1 MIWVVAVPTDGATG
15 RTDID
20 FFYRMRLTRAAEYA
34 IRCMVYLAKQGRG
47 VLTSRQEVA
56 EQADIPTH
64 FLAKIAQDLARAGF
78 IEIKQGARGGF
89 VLLKRSADIS
99 LLEVVETMIGEI
111 FLNDC
116 VIRPASCKSTY
127 GCAVH
132 RVWMDARDQL
142 RATLARVTF
151 AQLVDEESC
160 LSSFPTTK
168 LIAPDSLKDGVAN
181 DSVKV

>member
-1 MIWVVAVPTDGATG
+1 
-15 RTDID
+15 
-20 FFYRMRLTRAAEYA
+20 MRLTRAAEYA

-56 EQADIPTH
+56 ERADIPTH

-78 IEIKQGARGGF
+78 IEIRQGARGGF
-89 VLLKRSADIS
+89 VLLKQPADIS

-111 FLNDC
+111 SLNDC
-116 VIRPASCKSTY
+116 VARPASCKITY

-151 AQLVDEESC
+151 AQLVKEESC
-160 LSSFPTTK
+160 ISTFPADN
-168 LIAPDSLKDGVAN
+168 LITPASLESGLTN
-181 DSVKV
+181 DSTKVQ